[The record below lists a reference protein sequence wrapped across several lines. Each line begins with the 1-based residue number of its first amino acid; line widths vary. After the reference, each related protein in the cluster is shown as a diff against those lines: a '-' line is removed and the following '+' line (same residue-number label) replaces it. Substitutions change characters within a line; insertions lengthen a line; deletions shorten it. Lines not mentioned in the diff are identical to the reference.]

1 MARHDMNPGTP
12 GADLVGYLT
21 RYPKELTFGDDDPAA
36 LMDRYHTPEFDMI
49 NDGIRLDR
57 DRLLAH
63 VRAGRKNALDIE
75 VVVHDAVTEEDH
87 VAARYTLSAVMRKRG
102 VVTTDVF
109 MFGRLAPDGRLRRV
123 EQLTRTAPAVPV
135 EPPQPDQ

>member
-1 MARHDMNPGTP
+1 MTRDDMNPRTP
-12 GADLVGYLT
+12 GVDLVGYLT

-49 NDGIRLDR
+49 NDGVRLDR

-75 VVVHDAVTEEDH
+75 IVVHDAVTEGDH
-87 VAARYTLSAVMRKRG
+87 VAARYTLTAVMRKRG

-109 MFGRLAPDGRLRRV
+109 MFGRLARDGRLRRV
-123 EQLTRTAPAVPV
+123 EQLTRTAPAEPA
-135 EPPQPDQ
+135 EPPQQG

>member
-1 MARHDMNPGTP
+1 MTAQDRTPRTP
-12 GADLVGYLT
+12 GADLVGYLM

-36 LMDRYHTPEFDMI
+36 LMDRYHTPGFDMV

-63 VRAGRKNALDIE
+63 VRAGRRNALDIE
-75 VVVHDAVTEEDH
+75 IVVHDAVTEGDN
-87 VAARYTLSAVMRKRG
+87 VAARYTLTAVMRKRG

-109 MFGRLAPDGRLRRV
+109 MFGRLAPDGRLRHV
-123 EQLTRTAPAVPV
+123 EQLTRAVPA
-135 EPPQPDQ
+135 PPGR